1 MGKAGCTKN
10 NLATGNVQ
18 SFRMK
23 WRNKE
28 FGIVQKKVIKQTKK
42 KHGRRIGNG
51 KDERFGLQQRVTL
64 VTDKYLDE
72 FCQV

>member
-1 MGKAGCTKN
+1 
-10 NLATGNVQ
+10 
-18 SFRMK
+18 MK

>member
-1 MGKAGCTKN
+1 M
-10 NLATGNVQ
+10 
-18 SFRMK
+18 
-23 WRNKE
+23 E
-28 FGIVQKKVIKQTKK
+28 KQGVWNSSEKSYKTKK
-42 KHGRRIGNG
+42 EHGRRVGNG